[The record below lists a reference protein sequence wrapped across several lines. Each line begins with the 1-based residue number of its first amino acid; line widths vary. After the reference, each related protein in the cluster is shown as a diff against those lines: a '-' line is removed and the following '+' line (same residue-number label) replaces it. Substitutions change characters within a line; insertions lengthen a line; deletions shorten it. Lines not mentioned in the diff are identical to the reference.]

1 MQSPKLNFVPRGLYI
16 GGRWVSPNEGK
27 SFASINP
34 SNMEKLA
41 DVPTAGEADVDAA
54 VKAAKAAFKDWSRVA
69 IKERARC
76 LQLLADRIEK
86 NADELALLDAIDSGN
101 AIVGMRDDMLWTADW
116 LRYCA
121 ALVTEIKGETFSQGN
136 RHLNLTRR
144 QPFGV
149 VAKINPFNHPF
160 RFCAEKAAAP
170 LAAGNTVVIK
180 GSEQAPLSSLRLGEL
195 CDGIFPAGVVN
206 IITGNGE
213 VGSALVRH
221 LDVRRIGFVGSVPT
235 GRAIAKEAAATLKRV
250 SLELGGKNPIVIFPD
265 ADPKK
270 AAVAAIKGMNMNRQG
285 QSCSSTSRVF
295 VHSSIHRSVVT
306 ELVSLAEALA
316 IGVPWLKQ
324 NDVGPIV
331 SQVQFDRIMGFIK
344 SAKEEG
350 AQLLTGGGKPADP
363 SLSAGLFIAPTIFD
377 EVTSAMRIG
386 REEVFGPVMS
396 VIAWDDYEQMLRE
409 VNDVEYGLTAAI
421 ITNDLTKAMET
432 AERVEAGYVW
442 INSSGR
448 YIGAPYGGWKQ
459 SGIGEEE
466 SFEEILSYTQV
477 KNINLRW

>member
-221 LDVRRIGFVGSVPT
+221 LDVRRIGF
-235 GRAIAKEAAATLKRV
+235 
-250 SLELGGKNPIVIFPD
+250 
-265 ADPKK
+265 
-270 AAVAAIKGMNMNRQG
+270 
-285 QSCSSTSRVF
+285 
-295 VHSSIHRSVVT
+295 
-306 ELVSLAEALA
+306 
-316 IGVPWLKQ
+316 
-324 NDVGPIV
+324 
-331 SQVQFDRIMGFIK
+331 
-344 SAKEEG
+344 
-350 AQLLTGGGKPADP
+350 
-363 SLSAGLFIAPTIFD
+363 
-377 EVTSAMRIG
+377 
-386 REEVFGPVMS
+386 
-396 VIAWDDYEQMLRE
+396 
-409 VNDVEYGLTAAI
+409 
-421 ITNDLTKAMET
+421 
-432 AERVEAGYVW
+432 
-442 INSSGR
+442 
-448 YIGAPYGGWKQ
+448 
-459 SGIGEEE
+459 
-466 SFEEILSYTQV
+466 
-477 KNINLRW
+477 